1 MYVAENA
8 PKIINN
14 LLEEFG
20 KNLDS
25 KKLNHLLEKYK
36 ENILKQEH
44 GPVNTSFFGRG
55 HQIRLKLIFDAQEFV
70 LTITETELDGKRIVE
85 IRD

>member
-1 MYVAENA
+1 MFIAENA
-8 PKIINN
+8 TETVSN

-20 KNLDS
+20 KELDS
-25 KKLNHLLEKYK
+25 HKLESLLRKYSK
-36 ENILKQEH
+36 NIRNQER

-55 HQIRLKLIFDAQEFV
+55 QQIRLKLIFDKEYV
-70 LTITETELDGKRIVE
+70 LTITELKHERIVE

>member
-8 PKIINN
+8 PEIVNN

-36 ENILKQEH
+36 ENILKQER
-44 GPVNTSFFGRG
+44 GPINTSFFGRG
-55 HQIRLKLIFDAQEFV
+55 QQIKLKLIFDKEYV
-70 LTITETELDGKRIVE
+70 LTITELKHERIVE